1 MIRWFPGIL
10 VLAMACWA
18 QFPAQATTLRA
29 AYEAAPA
36 ANGYD
41 RYVELEP
48 GQTYTGGLMVG
59 RIYSP
64 VTSSFVMAEE
74 GLDVCIVGNGAVI
87 DLQGQQICMSYC
99 DRRLDIFD
107 CVIAHGGVRYRG
119 DNDPGLALQ
128 PTGTVR
134 YVTFYQPL
142 EYAVRLQGAGQ
153 GVTIERNL
161 IIDTVDTGLDYVP
174 SSGITGPLLPTG
186 TAIAMSVQ
194 TGSYGEPVVKDNW
207 TYFGAPD
214 LNDEPLHHFSFL

>member
-1 MIRWFPGIL
+1 MPRAAAFL
-10 VLAMACWA
+10 LLALSAA
-18 QFPAQATTLRA
+18 IPAGAVAGTLRGAFDA
-29 AYEAAPA
+29 AGPGA
-36 ANGYD
+36 GFD
-41 RYVELEP
+41 KLVVLEP
-48 GQTYTGGLMVG
+48 GRVYTGGLLVG
-59 RIYSP
+59 PLLVPES
-64 VTSSFVMAEE
+64 EE
-74 GLDVCIVGNGAVI
+74 FAGEAGLDVRIEGNGAVL
-87 DLQGQQICMSYC
+87 DLRGGQICMSYC

-107 CVIAHGGVRYRG
+107 CVITNGGVRYRG

-134 YVTFYQPL
+134 YVTFYQPHD
-142 EYAVRLQGAGQ
+142 YAVRLQGAGE

-186 TAIAMSVQ
+186 TAVAMSVQ